1 MLRAAGLSRGKL
13 AEATT
18 LGEATPTPTKE
29 QLAEWEKEAQE
40 NYRKVQQERI
50 EQEKQHRELLLK
62 QEAERESRGDFSQAP
77 GLTAKQKEEAEIK
90 WAEKNAAESIKG
102 HRRIADDNQFF
113 TIPKSG
119 S

>member
-102 HRRIADDNQFF
+102 ATPAPQ
-113 TIPKSG
+113 
-119 S
+119 